1 MKQETPCCV
10 SGVGGSSSAV
20 RVMMICRPFGSS
32 RAGQGDVSLID
43 SQSAELLA
51 NWAVLTVQESHAAP
65 SGRGGRQQL
74 YTERE
79 SLLVESSLSLFLLR
93 QTSVRKR
100 VSSSAFRREKTAEG
114 LEKKSLL
121 SSLRFDVWKEKA
133 NNEIRPI
140 ITGDGRRRSCWF
152 NIGTKN
158 ASRSDV
164 YLWNT
169 MGPAADRLLCQ
180 MIRNFLS
187 RPLATI

>member
-1 MKQETPCCV
+1 M
-10 SGVGGSSSAV
+10 
-20 RVMMICRPFGSS
+20 
-32 RAGQGDVSLID
+32 SLID

-121 SSLRFDVWKEKA
+121 SSLRFDV
-133 NNEIRPI
+133 
-140 ITGDGRRRSCWF
+140 
-152 NIGTKN
+152 
-158 ASRSDV
+158 
-164 YLWNT
+164 
-169 MGPAADRLLCQ
+169 
-180 MIRNFLS
+180 
-187 RPLATI
+187 

>member
-20 RVMMICRPFGSS
+20 RMMMICRPFGSS

-79 SLLVESSLSLFLLR
+79 SLLFC
-93 QTSVRKR
+93 R
-100 VSSSAFRREKTAEG
+100 VLIISFPPAT
-114 LEKKSLL
+114 
-121 SSLRFDVWKEKA
+121 
-133 NNEIRPI
+133 NIRP
-140 ITGDGRRRSCWF
+140 
-152 NIGTKN
+152 
-158 ASRSDV
+158 
-164 YLWNT
+164 
-169 MGPAADRLLCQ
+169 
-180 MIRNFLS
+180 
-187 RPLATI
+187 